1 MDPPPKDGP
10 DGSSLRPVS
19 SLLAKFENL
28 NKAEPANPQTGAS
41 SRTASP
47 GPAPA
52 TAPKPVRLRERD
64 PSPSA
69 AREPPTVPP
78 ARPKERLNVSISPA
92 AANIGLSTS
101 PTRPLPPPISPRP
114 GHPPSLTIEPPHSP
128 PKRGVGLP
136 TGDRPAFVNTD
147 SVIKSPTAATATQQ
161 FKIPSRPRTP
171 VHESGVSARPT
182 PSKPPSPP
190 PPRRS
195 GEVRRDREN
204 KDVGR
209 PAIPPPV
216 NRAEKPL
223 IGAARFTLF
232 SQPSSPAHGPSRPSD
247 KISPF
252 SSPPSSNG
260 TTEEDAPP
268 ALPTRRK
275 TEVERTQRSGTTSH
289 IASDPFEPPLH
300 HSVTA
305 RRLDRD
311 GVNGRAGD
319 PLTPQLTGDQP
330 PALPARPQSFID
342 SSRTAHPASVP
353 PRPPRPA
360 LNTNHPHEIGAAG
373 AAAQKRVAS
382 TPTAHAPPTIPR
394 LNGRSMTMGVDR
406 MQSRAVNDLRAPT
419 TPATPIEHRSLDTL
433 AGSSARGD
441 ASAPVITAYPDT
453 SRTNRSKPY
462 INRGVHEIATNYDS
476 RVFDVCGP
484 FVCATG
490 AYTRAWSVQDG
501 ELVMS
506 LAMGEGL
513 KGTAV
518 IFKPGENVDEEGKRV
533 WIGNN
538 HGELL
543 EADVQTQAILN
554 QRPGAHGR
562 HEIIKIYRH
571 FNELWT
577 LDEGGTLHVWGP
589 DEKGVPNL
597 SLGPTQSFRVP
608 KGHLFSMVVG
618 DELWH
623 ATGKEIRVFLPTL
636 DGRTQFQV
644 LIRPLMQDS
653 AGEVTSGAI
662 LASEPD
668 KVYFG
673 HNDGKVSIYSRKDYS
688 CLGVM
693 NVSQYKINSLAG
705 VGRYMWAGFNT
716 GKMTVFDM
724 EQTPWALKKDWQAH
738 KNPVVR
744 VAVDRSSFYKLDRCQ
759 VVSLGAD
766 NMLRTWDG
774 MLQEDW
780 LEGEMKLKD
789 VEYCSFEKIKALVL
803 TWNAG
808 ASTPHSLRYSES
820 DATFV
825 RDLLQNSDS
834 PDIIV
839 FGFQELVDLEDK
851 TATAK
856 RFLKPKKKE
865 GSDQERMSHQY
876 RDWRNFLAQSLDDH
890 MSSGGLYHVLHT
902 APLVGLFT
910 CIFVKADLRERIS
923 NLSSA
928 EVKRGMGGLHGNKG
942 AIVVRFMVDDTSLC
956 FINCHLAAGQTS
968 ANARHND
975 IAAILETPLLPPQR
989 DPGVRVD
996 SFVGGGDGSL
1006 ILDHELCL
1014 LNGDLNYRIDT
1025 MSRDTVVAAVKAGN
1039 LAKLLERDQL
1049 LVARRRNPAFRLRAF
1064 EEQPIAFAPTYK
1076 YDVGTDTYDT
1086 SEKRRSPA
1094 WCDRLLYRCGGGR
1107 GRIEQL
1113 DYRRHEVRVSDH
1125 RPVSGRFRFGVK
1137 RIDPKRRAVAW
1148 MECQQRWED
1157 RRGREGEEEKMFY
1170 LTRVIGYDK
1179 ATAQRL
1185 INERASRRVHRS
1197 PSRHR
1202 E

>member
-1 MDPPPKDGP
+1 
-10 DGSSLRPVS
+10 
-19 SLLAKFENL
+19 
-28 NKAEPANPQTGAS
+28 
-41 SRTASP
+41 
-47 GPAPA
+47 
-52 TAPKPVRLRERD
+52 
-64 PSPSA
+64 
-69 AREPPTVPP
+69 
-78 ARPKERLNVSISPA
+78 
-92 AANIGLSTS
+92 
-101 PTRPLPPPISPRP
+101 
-114 GHPPSLTIEPPHSP
+114 
-128 PKRGVGLP
+128 
-136 TGDRPAFVNTD
+136 
-147 SVIKSPTAATATQQ
+147 
-161 FKIPSRPRTP
+161 
-171 VHESGVSARPT
+171 
-182 PSKPPSPP
+182 
-190 PPRRS
+190 
-195 GEVRRDREN
+195 
-204 KDVGR
+204 
-209 PAIPPPV
+209 
-216 NRAEKPL
+216 
-223 IGAARFTLF
+223 
-232 SQPSSPAHGPSRPSD
+232 
-247 KISPF
+247 
-252 SSPPSSNG
+252 
-260 TTEEDAPP
+260 
-268 ALPTRRK
+268 
-275 TEVERTQRSGTTSH
+275 
-289 IASDPFEPPLH
+289 
-300 HSVTA
+300 
-305 RRLDRD
+305 
-311 GVNGRAGD
+311 
-319 PLTPQLTGDQP
+319 
-330 PALPARPQSFID
+330 
-342 SSRTAHPASVP
+342 
-353 PRPPRPA
+353 
-360 LNTNHPHEIGAAG
+360 
-373 AAAQKRVAS
+373 
-382 TPTAHAPPTIPR
+382 
-394 LNGRSMTMGVDR
+394 MTMGVER
-406 MQSRAVNDLRAPT
+406 MPSRVVNDLRAPA
-419 TPATPIEHRSLDTL
+419 TPSTPIEHRSLDTL

-462 INRGVHEIATNYDS
+462 INKGVHEIATNYDS
-476 RVFDVCGP
+476 RVFDVCGE

-518 IFKPGENVDEEGKRV
+518 IFKPGENVDEEGKRIWV
-533 WIGNN
+533 GNN

-554 QRPGAHGR
+554 QKPGAHGR
-562 HEIIKIYRH
+562 YEIIKIYRH

-577 LDEGGTLHVWGP
+577 LDESGTLHVWGP

-597 SLGPTQSFRVP
+597 SLGPSQSFRVP

-644 LIRPLMQDS
+644 LIRPLIQDS

-780 LEGEMKLKD
+780 VEGEMKLKD

-1125 RPVSGRFRFGVK
+1125 RPVSGRFRFQVK

-1157 RRGREGEEEKMFY
+1157 RRGREGEGEK
-1170 LTRVIGYDK
+1170 
-1179 ATAQRL
+1179 
-1185 INERASRRVHRS
+1185 
-1197 PSRHR
+1197 
-1202 E
+1202 